1 LMTVFLVTALCVA
14 TAGVG
19 ATMAASSTGAWFG
32 ITAFFTVL
40 YSAVPVTGGFMVD
53 RRKHRVLAATL
64 LGGWAGGT
72 LVFVLGGIAG
82 VRVFKGTIGE
92 LAVLLTPVGTVV
104 GMMVMYSVRSRDERG
119 RVGLCPLCGY
129 DRGGL
134 AQDAACPECGGRA
147 MGG

>member
-1 LMTVFLVTALCVA
+1 MMTVFVISALCVA

-19 ATMAASSTGAWFG
+19 ATVVASSTAEWFG
-32 ITAFFTVL
+32 IAAIFSFL
-40 YSAVPVTGGFMVD
+40 FSAVPVTGGFMVD
-53 RRKHRVLAATL
+53 RRKHRALAATL

-104 GMMVMYSVRSRDERG
+104 GMMVMYSVRRRGERG
-119 RVGLCPLCGY
+119 RVGLCASCGY

-134 AQDAACPECGGRA
+134 AGDAACPECGG